1 MENPDALFVLLLW
14 FDLSMWNFG
23 FIVFSITRPRAEVN
37 VTIVIFWL
45 RTSRPGDGSV
55 TCPKSVIKMTKSE
68 CRMRICVRPVDRL
81 VLKPMG
87 G

>member
-23 FIVFSITRPRAEVN
+23 FIVFLITRARAEVN

-45 RTSRPGDGSV
+45 RTSRLGDGSV
-55 TCPKSVIKMTKSE
+55 TCPKSVFENYPLSVNRAIFLG
-68 CRMRICVRPVDRL
+68 RPPRRTL
-81 VLKPMG
+81 S
-87 G
+87 